1 MNCDEVRD
9 QLAEYL
15 LGTLE
20 RSADEQV
27 RRHLRGCAGCRHEM
41 AALAEGVSTFSRAA
55 HQIEP
60 PPELRDAVLAVLAE
74 EWSETAPVRPIRR
87 GVAWLARVAAAAA
100 VVIALA
106 VAGVSTVRAHRFE
119 TAASK
124 YDALLGALGGENV
137 RVGTLRPTG
146 SNEVEGSA
154 VLYDSKV
161 GQSWALILVRAPGF
175 TGRATVTLSSG
186 SGRTITMHPLE
197 FAEGGEASS
206 WLVTSSS
213 LKAFRSVTIRDA
225 AGSVLATATVT

>member
-1 MNCDEVRD
+1 VRCDEVRD
-9 QLAEYL
+9 QLAEHL
-15 LGTLE
+15 LGTLPPSDDD
-20 RSADEQV
+20 RV

-74 EWSETAPVRPIRR
+74 EWSETAPVRPLHRPASR
-87 GVAWLARVAAAAA
+87 LVRAAAAAA

-106 VAGVSTVRAHRFE
+106 VAGVSTVRANRFE
-119 TAASK
+119 AAAGK

-146 SNEVEGSA
+146 SNDVEGSA

-161 GQSWALILVRAPGF
+161 GQSWALVLVRAPGF
-175 TGRATVTLSSG
+175 AGRATVTLTSE

-225 AGSVLATATVT
+225 TGSVLATATVT